1 MPTFLD
7 TNGHAHTL
15 RDQDDVVLYDG
26 ERIPIMS
33 NLSQIIKDWTKAVMV
48 ACPEDTLEFSRDYFA
63 KLAMQGR
70 QSRALVG
77 ETQGG
82 SKLALSA
89 GKVYRSLPVD
99 MQERIEHIFMAFD
112 AGESGSINKADV
124 FDSLK
129 QARARAEGRSTLGG
143 QPPAPQRT
151 TRPREARVHALAT
164 RGGRAPPPSLA
175 CPPAVADRLLL

>member
-129 QARARAEGRSTLGG
+129 QIGSFFDVQATQQDANELLRMTDAAAHQLSWPEFST
-143 QPPAPQRT
+143 A
-151 TRPREARVHALAT
+151 VVSWVSD
-164 RGGRAPPPSLA
+164 RGLI
-175 CPPAVADRLLL
+175 